1 MRRRIF
7 AIVAALTLAVG
18 ARSAAPPAKSEQPA
32 PGPLLNADEV
42 HVNPLHFSLAAFGA
56 APPPATGRWAALG
69 ALYAGEQ
76 LNAWNLD
83 GPMTNRYSRVSLG
96 AATLVAGGFAGHGGA
111 AALGRLGV
119 LEAGQQLDCWAL
131 IDTDVFR
138 PLPDD
143 WLKLITDKEPIGAGG
158 VEAEIYSR
166 ALARAHYTSSK
177 AFKKAA
183 RRDVTYAHVYSEPA
197 RYRGAVVRVEG
208 RLLRV
213 NRFDPPHEAREAG
226 VNDLYEAWVFNE
238 QLGSNP
244 YCVLFTEWPAGLDRD
259 LLGVGKIDRV
269 IKVGI
274 DGYFFKRYR
283 YNANDPR
290 GRERDAP
297 LVMGHGL
304 LLLTPAAADPSAGFP
319 IKLVMGIF
327 GTIFGGVILGVIG
340 LTFWY
345 RRADGRVRRR
355 ILARMPEFVLPTP
368 EAPPLAAPVRA
379 GGAVVPV
386 PRRANLPAGY
396 RDASPGEPRTPGKK
410 EKPPPDE
417 GAGG

>member
-1 MRRRIF
+1 MSRRTF
-7 AIVAALTLAVG
+7 AILATLTLAVV
-18 ARSAAPPAKSEQPA
+18 ARAAAPPAQPERPA
-32 PGPLLNADEV
+32 PGPLFNADEV
-42 HVNPLHFSLAAFGA
+42 HVNPLHLSLAVFGA
-56 APPPATGRWAALG
+56 APPRATGPWAVLG
-69 ALYAGEQ
+69 AVYAGEQ
-76 LNAWNLD
+76 HHAWKLD

-96 AATLVAGGFAGHGGA
+96 VSTLVLGGFGTHGTGA
-111 AALGRLGV
+111 LTKLGV
-119 LEAGQQLDCWAL
+119 LEAGQQLDCWSL
-131 IDTDVFR
+131 LDTDVFR
-138 PLPDD
+138 PLPED
-143 WLKLITDKEPIGAGG
+143 WLKLITDNEPIGAGG

-166 ALARAHYTSSK
+166 ALARANYTSSK

-197 RYRGAVVRVEG
+197 RYRGVVVRVEG

-238 QLGSNP
+238 QLGANP
-244 YCVLFTEWPAGLDRD
+244 YCVLFTEWPAGLPRD
-259 LLGVGKIDRV
+259 LLGEAKPDRV
-269 IKVGI
+269 IKVAI

-283 YNANDPR
+283 YNSNDPR

-304 LLLTPAAADPSAGFP
+304 LLLAPVAADPSASFP
-319 IKLVMGIF
+319 VKLLMGVF
-327 GTIFGGVILGVIG
+327 GAIFGGLILGVIG

-355 ILARMPEFVLPTP
+355 LLAHMPEFVLPTP
-368 EAPPLAAPVRA
+368 EAAPLATPVRS
-379 GGAVVPV
+379 GSTMPL
-386 PRRANLPAGY
+386 PRRATLPKGFG
-396 RDASPGEPRTPGKK
+396 DAPRGEPRAPGKK

-417 GAGG
+417 DAGA